1 MTQDV
6 EVEVAL
12 LVEGLRCSQTPHI
25 EEYMIG
31 HHDATI
37 DNKLISNEEIVKLYG
52 LEEDSCCIAYP
63 VDPQSTHDKIISL
76 SGHSRLPLD
85 PIVDLIGSVNQIIPE
100 KESNVFDD
108 EVEDIELSVGDEEN
122 QIESLEHVI
131 NCNEDD
137 IEDSLYNPLL
147 NRSIERDDDLVSNH
161 GSGVGIRRKG
171 SSLAIGGGWQ
181 LAWKLPTDNCSNG
194 KFQNGIQRMYIHQE
208 VSQSVHESRLNVSLG
223 DKFIQAA
230 ALVNNSVLPKDQI
243 EKYKVDLAKFE
254 QSNEAHINT
263 RWSDLLK
270 PGVRRAL
277 IVAIGI
283 QLLQQFAGINGV
295 LYYTPQILD
304 QAGVD
309 FLLSNIG
316 LSPDS
321 ASILISAATTL
332 LMLPFIGIAM
342 WLMDRT
348 GRRSVCHLFTIN

>member
-1 MTQDV
+1 MTQNV
-6 EVEVAL
+6 EVEAAL

-37 DNKLISNEEIVKLYG
+37 DNKLIFNEEIVKLYG

-85 PIVDLIGSVNQIIPE
+85 PIVDLIRSVNQIIPE
-100 KESNVFDD
+100 ESNTFDD
-108 EVEDIELSVGDEEN
+108 EVEDIELNVGDEEN

-161 GSGVGIRRKG
+161 GSGVGIRRK
-171 SSLAIGGGWQ
+171 
-181 LAWKLPTDNCSNG
+181 
-194 KFQNGIQRMYIHQE
+194 
-208 VSQSVHESRLNVSLG
+208 G

-304 QAGVD
+304 QAGVG
-309 FLLSNIG
+309 FLLSNVG
-316 LSPDS
+316 LSSDS

-348 GRRSVCHLFTIN
+348 GRRCQKQEVHLWK